1 VLLLNPLERRGA
13 ELRGF
18 PLFRGAFPVL
28 GHLPAIAGDY
38 LGLVRRAAQEVGPF
52 FWLRS
57 GFAAPTLTCVDPEV
71 FSIFRNKVTT
81 STYLQELLPDLF
93 GVSLIAQDGPVHQHM
108 RSAMNAPFLPRGLT
122 AAEVGPLLA
131 GIIEQRVSGWRDR
144 GEVTILAETRELV
157 LAIMFRLLGVPETNL
172 SAWRE
177 RYEHFMLLSINLP
190 FDFPGS
196 PHRRGRRARAWLN
209 EQLLEIVA
217 RARAQ
222 PQATGILPAIVAGR
236 DEGGAGLSDDEL
248 VDNLRLLVLAGHETS
263 ASTMAWMVIKLA
275 ERPDV
280 WERICEEAL
289 AAGGVPQSPKEL
301 RSFPYAEAVFRET
314 LRLHPPVAFD
324 GRRALV
330 DFELAGRTVRAG
342 DTVTISI
349 VHLSRDA
356 STYTRPDEFMPE
368 RWLGR
373 AEQPSAIELAQFG
386 GGPHFCLGY
395 HLAWME
401 IVQFGVALALAMRR
415 RGLRP
420 TIVGEAPKM
429 RYLPLL
435 HPSAKTRV
443 AFIGS
448 RPS

>member
-1 VLLLNPLERRGA
+1 MLILNPLARRS
-13 ELRGF
+13 EDLRGF
-18 PLFRGAFPVL
+18 PLFRGAFPGV
-28 GHLPAIAGDY
+28 GHLPAIASDY
-38 LGLVRRAAQEVGPF
+38 LGLVRRAEQEVGRF

-57 GFAAPTLTCVDPEV
+57 GFGTPTLTCLDPEV
-71 FSIFRNKVTT
+71 FSIFRNKTTT

-93 GVSLIAQDGPVHQHM
+93 GISLIAQDGPLHHHM

-122 AAEVGPLLA
+122 AAEVGPLV
-131 GIIEQRVSGWRDR
+131 GSIIERRVAAWRDR
-144 GEVTILAETRELV
+144 REVTVLAETREVV

-177 RYEHFMLLSINLP
+177 RYEQFMLLSVNLP

-196 PHRRGRRARAWLN
+196 PHRRGRQARAWLN
-209 EQLLEIVA
+209 EHLLEFIA
-217 RARAQ
+217 HARAQ
-222 PQATGILPAIVAGR
+222 PQAPGILPALVAGR
-236 DEGGAGLSDDEL
+236 DEGGTGLSNDEL

-280 WERICEEAL
+280 WDRVSEEAA

-301 RSFPYAEAVFRET
+301 RSFPYTEAVFRET

-324 GRRALV
+324 GRRVRV
-330 DFELAGRTVRAG
+330 DFDLAGRPLRAG
-342 DTVTISI
+342 DTVGISI
-349 VHLSRDA
+349 VHLSRHP
-356 STYTRPDEFMPE
+356 STYSRPDDFVPE
-368 RWLGR
+368 RWLDR
-373 AEQPSAIELAQFG
+373 SEPPSAIELVQFG

-401 IVQFGVALALAMRR
+401 IVQFGVALALAMRG

-420 TIVGEAPKM
+420 KIVGEAPKM

-435 HPSAKTRV
+435 HPSANTRV
-443 AFIGS
+443 AFA
-448 RPS
+448 